1 MILFMMRYVLRQIWK
16 HLAAFFVSFTYLN
29 ILLLNNTNDST
40 YKPFV
45 LDETALQE
53 NGEPALTENGHL
65 LSKSLYSLRMRES
78 KNQKPF
84 RIRTLFM

>member
-1 MILFMMRYVLRQIWK
+1 MTLHI
-16 HLAAFFVSFTYLN
+16 
-29 ILLLNNTNDST
+29 
-40 YKPFV
+40 PFV
-45 LDETALQE
+45 LDETARQE